1 MAIYIQPESQSTYSG
16 SWLWASAGD
25 EKYLG
30 NALSTAVEEG
40 DRYYSRA
47 SPWDCIG
54 DILLYGLLEQRKS
67 GQIRPSRYKDGT
79 QIEFINWTAFHSDYY
94 RADDLL
100 SFYAKLKPDGWK
112 ISLRMVED
120 TMDSKFKM
128 ECPSFEDFVNES
140 STSKGLLPVNGAIVA
155 ANAVLSGKPEKHA
168 REYSHPIDAALVRIL
183 DNPAVNTVF
192 KSFVDMA
199 VDAKYGPVIASG
211 IPVNETTFPKLNAIV
226 DHCVKTLRIKRPYVV
241 VSGNIGF
248 NAITMGSDEEPYI
261 VLGNFLTTAMSEDQ
275 LRFVIGHECGHVAMG
290 HVVYHT
296 AASVA
301 GSLSNAVPVVG
312 PVIYNTA
319 GFAIKAWSRRS
330 EITADRAGMLCC
342 GSLDLA
348 KKTLMQLEM
357 GFMNSDAVDVD
368 NYVQSSQQYRKGGIL
383 RRIGEYTAEHPILP
397 KRIQALD
404 AFASSELFYH
414 VTNRIAPVGA
424 MSDQVLTQ
432 KVEDLIRVL

>member
-1 MAIYIQPESQSTYSG
+1 MAIYIQPESQNQNSG
-16 SWLWASAGD
+16 SWLWATAGD
-25 EKYLG
+25 EECLS
-30 NALSTAVEEG
+30 NALSTVVDEG
-40 DRYYSRA
+40 NRYYSRA

-54 DILLYGLLEQRKS
+54 DILLYGLLVQRKS
-67 GQIRPSRYKDGT
+67 SQIHSSRYKPGT
-79 QIEFINWTAFHSDYY
+79 QIEFINWPVFYSDYY

-100 SFYAKLKPDGWK
+100 SFYAKLKPTGWN
-112 ISLRMVED
+112 IMLRKMED

-140 STSKGLLPVNGAIVA
+140 STAKGLLPVNGAIVA
-155 ANAVLSGKPEKHA
+155 ANAVLSGKPEKQA

-183 DNPAVNTVF
+183 DNPVVNSVF

-199 VDAKYGPVIASG
+199 VDAQYGPVIASG
-211 IPVNETTFPKLNAIV
+211 IPVNETTFPKLNEIV
-226 DHCVKTLRIKRPYVV
+226 EHCVKTLRIKRPYVV
-241 VSGNIGF
+241 VSGSIGF

-296 AASVA
+296 AANVA
-301 GSLSNAVPVVG
+301 GNLSNALPVVG
-312 PVIYNTA
+312 PAIYNTA

-357 GFMNSDAVDVD
+357 GFMNSDAVDVN

-383 RRIGEYTAEHPILP
+383 RRVGEYTAEHPILP

-404 AFASSELFYH
+404 AFSDSELFYH

-424 MSDQVLTQ
+424 MSDQILAQ

>member
-1 MAIYIQPESQSTYSG
+1 
-16 SWLWASAGD
+16 
-25 EKYLG
+25 
-30 NALSTAVEEG
+30 
-40 DRYYSRA
+40 
-47 SPWDCIG
+47 
-54 DILLYGLLEQRKS
+54 
-67 GQIRPSRYKDGT
+67 
-79 QIEFINWTAFHSDYY
+79 
-94 RADDLL
+94 
-100 SFYAKLKPDGWK
+100 
-112 ISLRMVED
+112 
-120 TMDSKFKM
+120 MDSKFKM
-128 ECPSFEDFVNES
+128 ECPSFEDFLNES
-140 STSKGLLPVNGAIVA
+140 STAKELLPVNGAIVA
-155 ANAVLSGKPEKHA
+155 ANAVLSGKPEKQA

-183 DNPAVNTVF
+183 DNPVVNSVF

-199 VDAKYGPVIASG
+199 VDAQYGPVIASG
-211 IPVNETTFPKLNAIV
+211 IPVNEATFPKLNAIV
-226 DHCVKTLRIKRPYVV
+226 EHCVKTLRIKRPYVV

-275 LRFVIGHECGHVAMG
+275 LRFVIGHECGHLAMG

-296 AASVA
+296 AANVA
-301 GSLSNAVPVVG
+301 GNLSNALPVVG

-357 GFMNSDAVDVD
+357 GFMNSDAVDVN
-368 NYVQSSQQYRKGGIL
+368 NYVRSSQQYRKGGIL

-404 AFASSELFYH
+404 AFSDSELFYH
-414 VTNRIAPVGA
+414 VTNRIAPVGT
-424 MSDQVLTQ
+424 MSDQILAQ